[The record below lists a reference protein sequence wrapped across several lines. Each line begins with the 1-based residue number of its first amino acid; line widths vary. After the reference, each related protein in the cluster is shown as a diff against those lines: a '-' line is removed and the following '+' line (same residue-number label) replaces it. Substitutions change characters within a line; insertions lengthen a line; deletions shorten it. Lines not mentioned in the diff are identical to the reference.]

1 MLTPKQE
8 GRRTLMGTPWK
19 SEVRREA
26 LQDAAITL
34 DEIRAK
40 RESLQIGD
48 RIKLEVDVYDQSGTY
63 IGKKMVDCRLV
74 HKSRHVAVFAR
85 DKGLP
90 IHLTYV
96 ELVMMDRERSR
107 HE

>member
-1 MLTPKQE
+1 
-8 GRRTLMGTPWK
+8 MGVPWK
-19 SEVRREA
+19 AEVRREA
-26 LQDAAITL
+26 LQDAAITPA
-34 DEIRAK
+34 EVAAK
-40 RESLQIGD
+40 RESLKIGD
-48 RIKLEVDVYDQSGTY
+48 KIRVEVDVYDQSGTCV
-63 IGKKMVDCRLV
+63 GKKMVDCRLV
-74 HKSRHVAVFAR
+74 HKSKHVAVFAK

>member
-1 MLTPKQE
+1 
-8 GRRTLMGTPWK
+8 MGVPWK
-19 SEVRREA
+19 ADARREA
-26 LQDAAITL
+26 LQDAAITPA
-34 DEIRAK
+34 EVRAK

-63 IGKKMVDCRLV
+63 IGKKTVDCRLV

>member
-1 MLTPKQE
+1 
-8 GRRTLMGTPWK
+8 MGVPWK
-19 SEVRREA
+19 AEARRET
-26 LQDAAITL
+26 LQDAAIMP

-48 RIKLEVDVYDQSGTY
+48 RIKVKVDVYDQGGACV
-63 IGKKMVDCRLV
+63 GKRAVSCRLV

-85 DKGLP
+85 DKGP
-90 IHLTYV
+90 DIHLTYV